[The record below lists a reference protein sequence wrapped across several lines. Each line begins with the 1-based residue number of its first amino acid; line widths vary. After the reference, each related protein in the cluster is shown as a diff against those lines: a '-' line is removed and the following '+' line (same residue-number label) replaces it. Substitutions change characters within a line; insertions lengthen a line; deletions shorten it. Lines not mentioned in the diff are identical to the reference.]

1 MRRAS
6 GRDLIQ
12 CFYGREK
19 MKTEMLSRR
28 LKRKA
33 QNGSIGGAAETHNSQ
48 ATSISHSETKVIPI
62 RILEF

>member
-1 MRRAS
+1 
-6 GRDLIQ
+6 
-12 CFYGREK
+12 